1 MDDFFTLTSFA
12 TLTGSVVAVV
22 VIVNALRS
30 AINWGPRWFGLLVS
44 IGVAFIALAITSSM
58 GEGQETA
65 GMGWI
70 KYFTTFVNGCLIYTS
85 AFGIQNT
92 VVAAQPSEKGVSFQ
106 GVEED
111 EEEEEEMDGEVETI
125 GISNGNLTFRKRW

>member
-30 AINWGPRWFGLLVS
+30 AINWGPRWFGLVVA
-44 IGVAFIALAITSSM
+44 IIVAFLALAITSSM
-58 GEGQETA
+58 GDVQETA
-65 GMGWI
+65 GLGWI
-70 KYFTTFVNGCLIYTS
+70 KYFTAFVNGCLIYTS

-92 VVAAQPSEKGVSFQ
+92 VVAATSSSGGTSFQ
-106 GVEED
+106 GVEEEEED
-111 EEEEEEMDGEVETI
+111 EENKSGLSGTK
-125 GISNGNLTFRKRW
+125 SNLTFRKRW

>member
-30 AINWGPRWFGLLVS
+30 AINWGPRWFGLVVA
-44 IGVAFIALAITSSM
+44 IVVAFLALAITSSM
-58 GEGQETA
+58 SEVQETA
-65 GMGWI
+65 GLGWI

-92 VVAAQPSEKGVSFQ
+92 VVAPTSSNGGTSFQ
-106 GVEED
+106 GVEEED
-111 EEEEEEMDGEVETI
+111 EGRFSEI
-125 GISNGNLTFRKRW
+125 NGNLTFRKRW

>member
-30 AINWGPRWFGLLVS
+30 AINWGPRWFGLVVA
-44 IGVAFIALAITSSM
+44 IVVAFLALAITSSM
-58 GEGQETA
+58 GEVQETA
-65 GMGWI
+65 GLGWI

-92 VVAAQPSEKGVSFQ
+92 VVAPTTSNNGTSFQ
-106 GVEED
+106 GIEED
-111 EEEEEEMDGEVETI
+111 EEEEGRFPGTK
-125 GISNGNLTFRKRW
+125 GNLTFRKRW